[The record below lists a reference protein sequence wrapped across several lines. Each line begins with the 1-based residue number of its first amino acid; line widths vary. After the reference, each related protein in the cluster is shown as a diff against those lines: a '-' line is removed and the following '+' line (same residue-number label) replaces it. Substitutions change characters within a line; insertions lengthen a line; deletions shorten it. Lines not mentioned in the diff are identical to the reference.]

1 MRLCFVGVVEKLCLV
16 VGCLDILLGQGMIS
30 FSAKGWQAKH
40 MIVIDRYERNNL
52 HQFGPLSRIV
62 LLSVDE
68 QREYCLRCKL
78 EISGHNL
85 GWNGFGTISVVL
97 VEGTTR
103 PARGDVDPSAI
114 TVVLPC
120 LHHRLR
126 KTYTNDLTQC

>member
-1 MRLCFVGVVEKLCLV
+1 
-16 VGCLDILLGQGMIS
+16 MIS

-68 QREYCLRCKL
+68 QREYCSRWKL
-78 EISGHNL
+78 ETSSHNF
-85 GWNGFGTISVVL
+85 GWNGLGTISVVL
-97 VEGTTR
+97 VEGATR

-114 TVVLPC
+114 TVVLPW
-120 LHHRLR
+120 LHHRPR
-126 KTYTNDLTQC
+126 KTYTNDLTQS